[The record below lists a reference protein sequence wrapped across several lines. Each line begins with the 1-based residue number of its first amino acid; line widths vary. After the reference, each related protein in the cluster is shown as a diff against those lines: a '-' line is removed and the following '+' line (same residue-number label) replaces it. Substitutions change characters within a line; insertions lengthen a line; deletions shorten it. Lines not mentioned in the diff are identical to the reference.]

1 MKEGFA
7 VLIGYQPCYVS
18 FHRSN
23 FRCIHAHG
31 TQHLLTHIVD
41 GKPPIIRGAW
51 YLQRSLP
58 LLAHIVLHAL

>member
-41 GKPPIIRGAW
+41 GKPPIMGRLLKEGKIRITDKTIE
-51 YLQRSLP
+51 R
-58 LLAHIVLHAL
+58 V